1 MKITTSKIII
11 GISIMTITIVMMI
24 INADISAN
32 VKAFALILTVPFSI
46 ATTLLLLAE
55 EAEKELDE
63 MMINEI
69 AAQPHEAVTRDIK
82 RIDINDFNIL
92 FVPEENF
99 DIDTENNIENYINE
113 WVDLLDL
120 RMICTAPV
128 VKTCDIDVQVNEIRE
143 SLSKMA
149 RDADK
154 RIAELCKI
162 GGDKK

>member
-32 VKAFALILTVPFSI
+32 VKAFALILTVPVSI
-46 ATTLLLLAE
+46 ATTMLLLAE
-55 EAEKELDE
+55 EAEKEFDE

-69 AAQPHEAVTRDIK
+69 AAQPRVTPDIK
-82 RIDINDFNIL
+82 RIDSNDFNIL
-92 FVPEENF
+92 FIPEENF

>member
-1 MKITTSKIII
+1 MTIII
-11 GISIMTITIVMMI
+11 AMVI
-24 INADISAN
+24 INAEISAN
-32 VKAFALILTVPFSI
+32 VKAFALILTIPVSI
-46 ATTLLLLAE
+46 ATTMLLLAE
-55 EAEKELDE
+55 EAEKEFDE

-69 AAQPHEAVTRDIK
+69 AGHPHEVSTRNID

-128 VKTCDIDVQVNEIRE
+128 VKICDIDGQVNEIHK
-143 SLSKMA
+143 SLSKMV
-149 RDADK
+149 RDVDK

>member
-55 EAEKELDE
+55 EAEKELNE

-69 AAQPHEAVTRDIK
+69 AAQPREAVTRDIK

>member
-1 MKITTSKIII
+1 MKITASKIII

-32 VKAFALILTVPFSI
+32 VKAFALILTVPVSI

-69 AAQPHEAVTRDIK
+69 AAQPRVTPDIK
-82 RIDINDFNIL
+82 RIDSNDFNIL
-92 FVPEENF
+92 FIPEENF

-128 VKTCDIDVQVNEIRE
+128 VKTCDIDGQVNEIHE

>member
-32 VKAFALILTVPFSI
+32 VKAFALILTVPVSI
-46 ATTLLLLAE
+46 ATTMLLLAE
-55 EAEKELDE
+55 EAEKEFDE

-69 AAQPHEAVTRDIK
+69 AAQPRVTPDIK
-82 RIDINDFNIL
+82 RIDSNDFNIL
-92 FVPEENF
+92 FIPEENF
-99 DIDTENNIENYINE
+99 DIDTENNIETYVNE

-128 VKTCDIDVQVNEIRE
+128 VKTCDIDGQVNEIHE

>member
-1 MKITTSKIII
+1 MKITASKIII

-32 VKAFALILTVPFSI
+32 VKAFALILTIPVSI
-46 ATTLLLLAE
+46 ATTMLLLAE
-55 EAEKELDE
+55 EAEKEFDE

-69 AAQPHEAVTRDIK
+69 AAQPRVTPDIK

-92 FVPEENF
+92 FIPEENF
-99 DIDTENNIENYINE
+99 DIDTENNIENYVNE

-128 VKTCDIDVQVNEIRE
+128 VKTCDIDGQVNEIHE

>member
-69 AAQPHEAVTRDIK
+69 AAQPHEVVTRDIK

-128 VKTCDIDVQVNEIRE
+128 VKTCDIDAQVNEIRE

>member
-46 ATTLLLLAE
+46 ATTLLFLAE

-69 AAQPHEAVTRDIK
+69 AAQPHKVVTRDIK

>member
-1 MKITTSKIII
+1 MTIII
-11 GISIMTITIVMMI
+11 AMVI
-24 INADISAN
+24 INAEISAN
-32 VKAFALILTVPFSI
+32 VKAFALILTIPVSI
-46 ATTLLLLAE
+46 ATTMLLLAE
-55 EAEKELDE
+55 EAEKEFDE

-69 AAQPHEAVTRDIK
+69 AAHQPCEAVAPDIK

-92 FVPEENF
+92 FIPEENF
-99 DIDTENNIENYINE
+99 DIDTENNIENYVNE

-128 VKTCDIDVQVNEIRE
+128 VKICDIDGQVNEIHK

>member
-46 ATTLLLLAE
+46 ATTMLLLAE
-55 EAEKELDE
+55 EAEKEFDE

-143 SLSKMA
+143 PLSKMA

>member
-69 AAQPHEAVTRDIK
+69 AAQPHEVVTRDIK